1 MAAPFGEEWF
11 NQPFDVGVIFGPE
24 LRPVD
29 RFRPVPVLYPVS
41 SRVNVR
47 IVRQRIVSTRS
58 RPSFTVA
65 FRRFPEA
72 DPRPIRLWCLV
83 SEAGALQAVAGA
95 PPVPSM
101 HHVGEQPER
110 VVRPSQLYP
119 RILSGDSVRP
129 DGGVPIGVDGG

>member
-72 DPRPIRLWCLV
+72 DPRLLTRAVLGLHNSVWHWYRPGGTMPLDQVSDFYVPRCL
-83 SEAGALQAVAGA
+83 AVLGL
-95 PPVPSM
+95 PPELAETAN
-101 HHVGEQPER
+101 GT
-110 VVRPSQLYP
+110 
-119 RILSGDSVRP
+119 
-129 DGGVPIGVDGG
+129 